1 MDQEELS
8 VELNVKSV
16 IYILNLTASLTGNEK
31 YLTIEIQN
39 TQTAEFWKG
48 TYDEK
53 YIEDLTRKTGNFKS
67 FKIFVNM
74 LQSALNQESNTV
86 TIDLLTFSDLENLR
100 NKSCLNSS
108 TSSSVSRHSM
118 QHNNSNKKYLIMT
131 YNVEFDRIN
140 YPLQLRYQGKL
151 DSVILLDIIR
161 NLRSELKSSSPSS
174 SSSSTSNNLN
184 DFELKK
190 SLKRLENENHN
201 LKKENE
207 SLEIENQRLTNLS
220 QESKLNSSQTI
231 DMKTLKELNSLKKM
245 IKSIEE
251 DAIKEKTLYQKQ
263 LIKKTEEI
271 NKLKTQMNKM
281 VEHERNM
288 CNKLKAIKDL
298 ELSARTSRI
307 NSRASSKESVQR
319 IPIPTPVR
327 TGHKSRLMQNNSKE
341 RCTKAAPSSQH
352 RFQSNSLDRFS
363 RASSSSNRK
372 VSLSPASSTR
382 SKRFDPTEYIRQ
394 KKTKELNT
402 QQRNRSRNN
411 SSSNN
416 YNNLSSDDCSKAS
429 ANNQRPRS
437 KQSKKRSNLLE
448 NNQHDQDYLNSSL
461 VLNYQENISQQN
473 RPKLTSN
480 INSYNRDEEMR
491 EIDAKLKSLHN
502 LIKYSL

>member
-16 IYILNLTASLTGNEK
+16 IYILNLSANLTGNEK

-39 TQTAEFWKG
+39 TETAEFWKG

-174 SSSSTSNNLN
+174 SSSVNNNLN

-281 VEHERNM
+281 IEHERNM

-319 IPIPTPVR
+319 IRIPTPVR
-327 TGHKSRLMQNNSKE
+327 TGHKSRLLQNNSKE

-363 RASSSSNRK
+363 RTSSSSNRK
-372 VSLSPASSTR
+372 VSLSPASSTH

-411 SSSNN
+411 SSNN

-437 KQSKKRSNLLE
+437 RQSKKRSNLLE
-448 NNQHDQDYLNSSL
+448 DN
-461 VLNYQENISQQN
+461 QENISQQN